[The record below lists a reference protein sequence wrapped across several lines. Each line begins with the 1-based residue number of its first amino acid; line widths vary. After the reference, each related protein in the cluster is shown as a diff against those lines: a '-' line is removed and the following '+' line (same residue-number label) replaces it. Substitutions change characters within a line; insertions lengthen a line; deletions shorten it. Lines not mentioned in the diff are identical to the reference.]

1 MTFRHQNGTPADIAK
16 VIAMRKEPIIS
27 KQDLERED
35 TNDANEHVLNNT
47 VEPRIIQS
55 MLFGKTIYFNIHW
68 DDGTCSWE
76 SKHGVPRTLLKN
88 FYVAK
93 ARKLKHIK

>member
-1 MTFRHQNGTPADIAK
+1 
-16 VIAMRKEPIIS
+16 MRKEPIIS

-76 SKHGVPRTLLKN
+76 SKHSVPRTLLKN